1 MGKRKTFRT
10 KARVYKKA
18 ASKIKALPLHGVKL
32 ALVIL
37 VLGFLTSQLVLCNR
51 LSTKGEELQLL
62 EQQGNQLAQR
72 KIDLDQEIAKL
83 SSLSRI
89 ENESKEKLGMFSGI
103 QKVEYFSKENVASL
117 R

>member
-1 MGKRKTFRT
+1 MGKRKTFKT
-10 KARVYKKA
+10 KIKVHKKA
-18 ASKIKALPLHGVKL
+18 ASKIKAFSFHGIKL
-32 ALVIL
+32 ALMIL

-62 EQQGNQLAQR
+62 EQQRNQLAQR

-89 ENESKEKLGMFSGI
+89 ENESKEKLGMFSGM
-103 QKVEYFSKENVASL
+103 QKVEYFYKENVASL